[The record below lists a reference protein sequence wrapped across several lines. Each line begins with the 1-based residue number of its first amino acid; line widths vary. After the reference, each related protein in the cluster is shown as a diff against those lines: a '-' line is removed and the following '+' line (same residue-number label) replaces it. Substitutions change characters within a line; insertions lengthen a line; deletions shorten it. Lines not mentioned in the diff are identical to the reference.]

1 MCMIPA
7 AGDGGLK
14 AEPGVPVELV
24 LTGWGAA
31 KPGGPDGAGA
41 PPPGPA
47 VCMFNH
53 LVYSVSHCC
62 GDYNRTC
69 CSCLTHF

>member
-7 AGDGGLK
+7 LGEEGLK
-14 AEPGVPVELV
+14 VEPGVPVELV

-47 VCMFNH
+47 
-53 LVYSVSHCC
+53 
-62 GDYNRTC
+62 
-69 CSCLTHF
+69 CSII